1 MLDEIRQQA
10 LSAIKSAE
18 LELLD
23 KPDASIQNAIFSA
36 MRRLSSLHDRIMI
49 EQARGTTDAK
59 RFKKT
64 QRNNTS
70 GWKGVTFNKSAGK
83 WQAKIGN
90 GTGRAKHIGYFGS
103 MEDAIVARAAA
114 EAEIWAS
121 RN

>member
-1 MLDEIRQQA
+1 MHENDRENAVEALMVAAVTLRHAEDFTSTLASVIR
-10 LSAIKSAE
+10 S
-18 LELLD
+18 
-23 KPDASIQNAIFSA
+23 
-36 MRRLSSLHDRIMI
+36 LSSLHDRIMI
-49 EQARGTTDAK
+49 DQARGTMDAK

-114 EAEIWAS
+114 EAEMWAL